1 MVKLDMTAMNS
12 ISSTSSQS
20 SSSERNSFHIYN
32 NSTSN
37 DVNISSTNCNNNNR
51 TSLTISPQLIAKKAR
66 INAEW
71 QDLVYREALR
81 MSGSLRQI
89 LLQNINNNV
98 RSQLVIYTY
107 ATKQSLSH

>member
-1 MVKLDMTAMNS
+1 MNS

-37 DVNISSTNCNNNNR
+37 DVNISSTNCNNNNNR